1 MFLNKN
7 HCSKKNEF
15 STNQIHCSFK
25 DFGWT
30 HLPHLQISNLLIFV
44 CRKKRFSIFLY
55 SIFFTFF
62 KIQCAGETTELRIN
76 HQKLNKNEEKTYL
89 AQNTDK
95 SSCIRWGEAG
105 EFDLNEAGM
114 HYNYTT
120 KYQIITKLLISNDG
134 ILTYSIFPWKRKKW
148 NLMSLVLAS
157 GRARAPFFREIESDA
172 TTTTT
177 YSASAA
183 GSILHKAYHNIK
195 SKYIL
200 LRV

>member
-1 MFLNKN
+1 MYV
-7 HCSKKNEF
+7 
-15 STNQIHCSFK
+15 
-25 DFGWT
+25 G
-30 HLPHLQISNLLIFV
+30 
-44 CRKKRFSIFLY
+44 RKGFLY
-55 SIFFTFF
+55 FCIQFFFTFF
-62 KIQCAGETTELRIN
+62 KIQCAGETTELWKN
-76 HQKLNKNEEKTYL
+76 HQKLIKNEEKTYL
-89 AQNTDK
+89 AQKPDK

-120 KYQIITKLLISNDG
+120 KYQIVTKLLISNDG